1 MSDDEVVNDDQVLDA
16 ECGDAAR
23 AMIEEAIGLANDA
36 GVFCD
41 ACVRK
46 IDTGHR
52 PVDFCSTC
60 DSVHRLWLESIVER
74 VWRQAAEE
82 QPGRLTILTEGG
94 TTYFKR
100 NW

>member
-1 MSDDEVVNDDQVLDA
+1 MTNENDVR
-16 ECGDAAR
+16 DAAR
-23 AMIEEAIGLANDA
+23 ELIEEAITMANDA
-36 GVFCD
+36 GLFCN
-41 ACVRK
+41 ACVQK
-46 IDTGHR
+46 VDAGHR
-52 PVDFCSTC
+52 PVDFCFTC

-82 QPGRLTILTEGG
+82 QPGRLTIFTEGG

>member
-1 MSDDEVVNDDQVLDA
+1 MKNDDEVR
-16 ECGDAAR
+16 DAAR
-23 AMIEEAIGLANDA
+23 ELIEEAITKANEA

-46 IDTGHR
+46 IDTGRR
-52 PVDFCSTC
+52 PVEFCSTC

-74 VWRQAAEE
+74 VWRQVAEE
-82 QPGRLTILTEGG
+82 QPGRLTIFTEGG